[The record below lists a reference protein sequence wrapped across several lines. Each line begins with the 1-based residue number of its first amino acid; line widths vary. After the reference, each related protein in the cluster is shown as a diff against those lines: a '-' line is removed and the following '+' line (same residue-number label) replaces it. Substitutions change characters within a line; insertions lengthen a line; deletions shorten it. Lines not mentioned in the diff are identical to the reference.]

1 LGVDP
6 PEAQIPQ
13 VVFFETPELALNK
26 CTSGEAVQVAA
37 EPRAFLVWRIV
48 DLYGEQQTK
57 TKTASNTSPASATA
71 RLGNPPDLDQLQ
83 AEQPGPGQDP
93 EQCGLVGQAAT

>member
-13 VVFFETPELALNK
+13 VVFFDTPELALNK
-26 CTSGEAVQVAA
+26 CASGEAFQVPA
-37 EPRAFLVWRIV
+37 EPRAFLDWRIV

-57 TKTASNTSPASATA
+57 TKTALEHFSGVSDRPLGEPA
-71 RLGNPPDLDQLQ
+71 
-83 AEQPGPGQDP
+83 
-93 EQCGLVGQAAT
+93 